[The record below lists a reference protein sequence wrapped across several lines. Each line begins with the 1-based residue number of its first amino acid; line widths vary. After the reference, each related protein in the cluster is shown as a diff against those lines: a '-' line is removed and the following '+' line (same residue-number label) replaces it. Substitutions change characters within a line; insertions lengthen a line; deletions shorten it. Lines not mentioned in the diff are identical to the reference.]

1 MPSGL
6 FKFAVSTVFAAAASA
21 FAHPGMPAGH
31 PEVAHPNRTLFDEE
45 SFGVR
50 ITEIIKEQ

>member
-6 FKFAVSTVFAAAASA
+6 FKFAVSTVFAVAASA

-31 PEVAHPNRTLFDEE
+31 PEVAHPNRTLFELDGRCEKRKI
-45 SFGVR
+45 G
-50 ITEIIKEQ
+50 